1 MTVGE
6 NIRKLR
12 KERGLTQ
19 KRLGEMCG
27 IKEANI
33 RKYELDKANP
43 KIETIERIAQA
54 LGVPIRAIKEN
65 ITWEEHKNTE
75 EIRQLERSSIP
86 FEGMEVS
93 LEKVFGAIEEKYVMV
108 ESGWQ
113 RPYWVVGEAPNT
125 FVLYEPDIE
134 ALVKSTESLLPALV
148 DRLKDTRSEAEIV
161 QEITAELNQLAPSE
175 E

>member
-6 NIRKLR
+6 NIKRLR

-19 KRLGEMCG
+19 KQLGEKCG
-27 IKEANI
+27 INEANL
-33 RKYELDKANP
+33 RKYEADKQNP

-54 LGVPIRAIKEN
+54 LGVRLREIKEN
-65 ITWEEHKNTE
+65 ITWDEYQDTDESK
-75 EIRQLERSSIP
+75 QLERSTLP
-86 FEGMEVS
+86 FSGMEVS
-93 LEKVFGAIEEKYVMV
+93 LEKLFGHIEEKYVMV

-113 RPYWVVGEAPNT
+113 RPYWVVGNAPNT
-125 FVLYEPDIE
+125 FVLHESDIE

-148 DRLKDTRSEAEIV
+148 DRLKDTRPEVEIV
-161 QEITAELNQLAPSE
+161 QEITSELNQLPPPE

>member
-12 KERGLTQ
+12 KERGMTQ
-19 KRLGEMCG
+19 KQLGEMCG

-75 EIRQLERSSIP
+75 EIRQLERS
-86 FEGMEVS
+86 
-93 LEKVFGAIEEKYVMV
+93 
-108 ESGWQ
+108 
-113 RPYWVVGEAPNT
+113 
-125 FVLYEPDIE
+125 
-134 ALVKSTESLLPALV
+134 ALP
-148 DRLKDTRSEAEIV
+148 
-161 QEITAELNQLAPSE
+161 
-175 E
+175 